1 MKRIVLLKL
10 SGEAL
15 SRVNGIGI
23 DMEKVEDVAYE
34 VKSLKDTGVS
44 VGIVVGAGNIWRGR
58 DAKKI
63 GMDRVSADQYGN
75 VRYYFKCNGII
86 INLRVNWCKVACNEC
101 YSGWS
106 YS

>member
-63 GMDRVSADQYGN
+63 RSEERRVG
-75 VRYYFKCNGII
+75 K
-86 INLRVNWCKVACNEC
+86 EC
-101 YSGWS
+101 RSRWS
-106 YS
+106 PYH

>member
-44 VGIVVGAGNIWRGR
+44 VGIVRRCW
-58 DAKKI
+58 
-63 GMDRVSADQYGN
+63 QYLA
-75 VRYYFKCNGII
+75 RKRC
-86 INLRVNWCKVACNEC
+86 
-101 YSGWS
+101 
-106 YS
+106 

>member
-44 VGIVVGAGNIWRGR
+44 VGIVVGAGIFGEEEMLKKLVWTGFRLIIW
-58 DAKKI
+58 
-63 GMDRVSADQYGN
+63 
-75 VRYYFKCNGII
+75 
-86 INLRVNWCKVACNEC
+86 EC
-101 YSGWS
+101 
-106 YS
+106 